1 MEPELPQDARVAA
14 DAEPRLR
21 RALTAALPALAPAE
35 VITTIAGV
43 YDVTPDWHPM
53 LGPWPG
59 VDGLYL
65 AVGFSGHGLKLAP
78 AVGEAVADELAGR
91 TPAID
96 ISLLRPAAPPG
107 RCASPTGP
115 GHGPSRPRIM
125 TVRVWPR
132 RWNQRRSHAGDL
144 SGLPA
149 KEAAARTPGRGAWGP
164 GFTRRLGYGRA
175 MARIG
180 AVLID
185 IDGVLTVSWQPLEGA
200 VAALRRL
207 RAAAL
212 PLALVTNTTSRT
224 RASIAAAL
232 AGAGFPVT
240 AADILTAPVIAAS
253 YLREHCPGARCLLLN
268 DGDIG
273 EDLAGV
279 TLARADDPAVDVV
292 LLGGAGPQF
301 SYQALNRAFGHLQ
314 RGARLVAMH
323 RGLYWRTADG
333 LQLDSG
339 AFVAGLE
346 QAAGTEAE
354 VVGKPAPAF
363 FAAALAH
370 LGAGAAGTLMVGADI
385 ENDVLAAQRQGL
397 TGALV
402 KTGKYLPRALKD
414 ASGPPDHVLGSFA
427 DVPEL
432 MDRLS

>member
-1 MEPELPQDARVAA
+1 
-14 DAEPRLR
+14 
-21 RALTAALPALAPAE
+21 
-35 VITTIAGV
+35 
-43 YDVTPDWHPM
+43 
-53 LGPWPG
+53 
-59 VDGLYL
+59 
-65 AVGFSGHGLKLAP
+65 
-78 AVGEAVADELAGR
+78 
-91 TPAID
+91 
-96 ISLLRPAAPPG
+96 
-107 RCASPTGP
+107 
-115 GHGPSRPRIM
+115 
-125 TVRVWPR
+125 
-132 RWNQRRSHAGDL
+132 
-144 SGLPA
+144 
-149 KEAAARTPGRGAWGP
+149 
-164 GFTRRLGYGRA
+164 

-200 VAALRRL
+200 VTALQRL
-207 RAAAL
+207 RAEAL

-224 RASIAAAL
+224 RASIAAVL
-232 AGAGFPVT
+232 ADAGFPVT
-240 AADILTAPVIAAS
+240 AADILTAPVIAAAHLARH
-253 YLREHCPGARCLLLN
+253 YPGARCLLLN

-279 TLARADDPAVDVV
+279 TLAGEDDPAVDVV
-292 LLGGAGPQF
+292 LTGGAGPQF

-323 RGLYWRTADG
+323 RGLYWRTAGG

-370 LGAGAAGTLMVGADI
+370 LGAGAAGTLMVGDDI

-402 KTGKYLPRALKD
+402 KTGKYLPRALRD
-414 ASGPPDHVLGSFA
+414 ASGTPDHILGSFA
-427 DVPEL
+427 GVPAL
-432 MDRLS
+432 LDRLSSTQGSARGHPGG